1 MAISGQ
7 VSPRLS
13 RQTIATALLVIA
25 SVLIALALFLAGAIW
40 RARVTSGSAS
50 VTKEVLH
57 PRPAL

>member
-1 MAISGQ
+1 MAINGLL
-7 VSPRLS
+7 SPRFS

-25 SVLIALALFLAGAIW
+25 SALIALALFLAGAIW

-50 VTKEVLH
+50 VTREVLQ